1 MSYKFESQEILNL
14 IEGVINTGLCHTDK
28 GSAHTY
34 TGMYEGILSQY
45 KNKDCTLLEI
55 GVQSGGSALLW
66 SRYLPNAKFSFADI
80 DQVNPLV
87 LDMIG
92 DKCIFHL
99 GDAYSDYG
107 SNAIKSAR
115 PDGFDIII
123 DDGPHT
129 LQSMIECIRR
139 YLPIVKKEGYLII
152 EDVQDISWC
161 DILKNEVPLEYR
173 KNIEIVDTRNFKNR
187 YDDIVF
193 IIKKINMEYPLPRQ
207 RYKHYKGGTYEVI
220 TLATHTET
228 GEKLVVYKSINFGSI
243 YVRPLD
249 IWNSTSEDG
258 QKRFELIWQESDVY
272 SGGFGAEY
280 GGR

>member
-1 MSYKFESQEILNL
+1 MSYKFESKEILNL
-14 IEGVINTGLCHTDK
+14 IESIRNTGICDTDK
-28 GSAHTY
+28 GSSHTY
-34 TGMYEGILSQY
+34 TGMYEEILSQY

-66 SRYLPNAKFSFADI
+66 SKYLPNAKLSFSDI
-80 DQVNPLV
+80 DQLNQVII
-87 LDMIG
+87 DMIG

-107 SNAIKSAR
+107 LNAIKSAR
-115 PDGFDIII
+115 PDGFDVII

-152 EDVQDISWC
+152 EDVQDIHWC
-161 DILKNEVPLEYR
+161 DILSNEVPLEYR

-193 IIKKINMEYPLPRQ
+193 IIKK
-207 RYKHYKGGTYEVI
+207 
-220 TLATHTET
+220 
-228 GEKLVVYKSINFGSI
+228 
-243 YVRPLD
+243 
-249 IWNSTSEDG
+249 
-258 QKRFELIWQESDVY
+258 
-272 SGGFGAEY
+272 
-280 GGR
+280 

>member
-1 MSYKFESQEILNL
+1 MSYKFESKEILNL
-14 IEGVINTGLCHTDK
+14 IESIRNTGICDTDK
-28 GSAHTY
+28 GSSHTY
-34 TGMYEGILSQY
+34 TGMYEEILSQY

-66 SRYLPNAKFSFADI
+66 SKYLPNAKLSFSDI
-80 DQVNPLV
+80 DQLNQVII
-87 LDMIG
+87 DMIG

-107 SNAIKSAR
+107 FNAIKSAR
-115 PDGFDIII
+115 PDGFDVII

-152 EDVQDISWC
+152 EDVQDIHWC
-161 DILKNEVPLEYR
+161 DILQNEVPLEYR

-193 IIKKINMEYPLPRQ
+193 IIKK
-207 RYKHYKGGTYEVI
+207 
-220 TLATHTET
+220 
-228 GEKLVVYKSINFGSI
+228 
-243 YVRPLD
+243 
-249 IWNSTSEDG
+249 
-258 QKRFELIWQESDVY
+258 
-272 SGGFGAEY
+272 
-280 GGR
+280 

>member
-1 MSYKFESQEILNL
+1 MSYKFESKEILNL
-14 IEGVINTGLCHTDK
+14 IESIRNIGICDTDK
-28 GSAHTY
+28 GSTHTY
-34 TGMYEGILSQY
+34 TGMCEEILSQY

-66 SRYLPNAKFSFADI
+66 SKYLPNAKLSFSDI
-80 DQVNPLV
+80 DQLNQVII
-87 LDMIG
+87 DMIG

-107 SNAIKSAR
+107 FNAIKSAR
-115 PDGFDIII
+115 PDGFDVII

-161 DILKNEVPLEYR
+161 DVLENEVPLEYR
-173 KNIEIVDTRNFKNR
+173 KNIEIIDTRNFKNR

-193 IIKKINMEYPLPRQ
+193 IIKK
-207 RYKHYKGGTYEVI
+207 
-220 TLATHTET
+220 
-228 GEKLVVYKSINFGSI
+228 
-243 YVRPLD
+243 
-249 IWNSTSEDG
+249 
-258 QKRFELIWQESDVY
+258 
-272 SGGFGAEY
+272 
-280 GGR
+280 

>member
-1 MSYKFESQEILNL
+1 MSYKFESKEILNL
-14 IEGVINTGLCHTDK
+14 IESIRNTGICDTDK
-28 GSAHTY
+28 GSSHTY
-34 TGMYEGILSQY
+34 TGMYEEILSQY

-66 SRYLPNAKFSFADI
+66 SKYLPNAKLSFSDI
-80 DQVNPLV
+80 DQLNQMVI
-87 LDMIG
+87 DMIG

-107 SNAIKSAR
+107 FNAIKSAR
-115 PDGFDIII
+115 PDGFDVII

-152 EDVQDISWC
+152 EDVQDIHWC
-161 DILKNEVPLEYR
+161 DILQNEVPLEYR

-193 IIKKINMEYPLPRQ
+193 IIKK
-207 RYKHYKGGTYEVI
+207 
-220 TLATHTET
+220 
-228 GEKLVVYKSINFGSI
+228 
-243 YVRPLD
+243 
-249 IWNSTSEDG
+249 
-258 QKRFELIWQESDVY
+258 
-272 SGGFGAEY
+272 
-280 GGR
+280 